1 MEKKYLTDDEAI
13 EKLILT
19 GQRMYERGFVAGSDG
34 NLSIRVDDDK
44 LWITMSGIS
53 KGHMDKDSFVK
64 VDFKG
69 NKLFGKGKSSS
80 ETMMHIKC
88 YETDDTVRGVV
99 HAHSPYGTAFACA
112 GLPLDARNVAEGIL
126 QFGIV
131 PCTEFA
137 MPGTEDLAMSIIPYI
152 KDNNALLLGNHG
164 VLTWGEDILK
174 AYMKL
179 EALEFYAREIMLT
192 RYVIGKERLFSDE
205 DVDTLMEIGR
215 KMGSKQGGRPS

>member
-1 MEKKYLTDDEAI
+1 
-13 EKLILT
+13 
-19 GQRMYERGFVAGSDG
+19 
-34 NLSIRVDDDK
+34 
-44 LWITMSGIS
+44 
-53 KGHMDKDSFVK
+53 
-64 VDFKG
+64 
-69 NKLFGKGKSSS
+69 
-80 ETMMHIKC
+80 
-88 YETDDTVRGVV
+88 
-99 HAHSPYGTAFACA
+99 
-112 GLPLDARNVAEGIL
+112 
-126 QFGIV
+126 
-131 PCTEFA
+131 

-215 KMGSKQGGRPS
+215 KMGNKQGGRPS